1 MAMLVEKA
9 FQLEDGKVKPCD
21 LVDKSS
27 NSYRQS
33 QDEIAE
39 FVAEKI
45 IKCVDGKLTKTDI
58 AAEWD
63 NWYRSTYGRG
73 GPSIKEVHE
82 YINKTHGKCK
92 KGNLDGH

>member
-1 MAMLVEKA
+1 MTPRILHQYKKDTTLKDRFGVWSEVFMAMLVEKA

-39 FVAEKI
+39 FVAEK
-45 IKCVDGKLTKTDI
+45 D
-58 AAEWD
+58 
-63 NWYRSTYGRG
+63 Y
-73 GPSIKEVHE
+73 
-82 YINKTHGKCK
+82 
-92 KGNLDGH
+92 